1 MSACIRYNEEYSRYE
16 VILPDGTHLEA
27 EDIPEDGI
35 DEIDHPDDP
44 KQKFIVVLQ
53 THVEEDG
60 YEPNTVY
67 KLEAL
72 ETETEDGCDFDAEDE
87 GEEDERSRRWQA
99 LRFRPH
105 SRSFPPS
112 SSQRLTLPSG
122 VSRNSGA

>member
-87 GEEDERSRRWQA
+87 GEEEDETEETPA
-99 LRFRPH
+99 D
-105 SRSFPPS
+105 
-112 SSQRLTLPSG
+112 G
-122 VSRNSGA
+122 IV